1 MIIKL
6 SEPYYIHGPGKLKM
20 SSVKQIEGT
29 ANYLDLAEKKDLCQN
44 DTSIQDCMAEKFYEK
59 SLNCKC
65 VPFKLIDF
73 YPKVFIYQYQ
83 FYKQFTLQ
91 SFLNFRKIGVHVC
104 QLAWSALN
112 IFLWSTM
119 NAPTLALVLM

>member
-1 MIIKL
+1 MCIIIKL
-6 SEPYYIHGPGKLKM
+6 SEPYYLHGPGKLKM

-73 YPKVFIYQYQ
+73 YPKVLSFNIN
-83 FYKQFTLQ
+83 FTSNSHLNH
-91 SFLNFRKIGVHVC
+91 FLILGK
-104 QLAWSALN
+104 
-112 IFLWSTM
+112 
-119 NAPTLALVLM
+119 